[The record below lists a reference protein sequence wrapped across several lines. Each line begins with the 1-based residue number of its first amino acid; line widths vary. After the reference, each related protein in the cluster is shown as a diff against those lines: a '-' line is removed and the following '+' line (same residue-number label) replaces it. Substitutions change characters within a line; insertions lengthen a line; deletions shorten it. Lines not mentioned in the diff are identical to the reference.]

1 MNNPPPLASPQSV
14 PPPKSGGGCCA
25 VGCLTLVIGT
35 LVVFTLVIAGI
46 WLVYSKTIDAL
57 TSPQPIAV
65 QLETPS
71 EAQFAAA
78 NEKLTQIRSAAGNSQ
93 PMTIEFTAADLNALI
108 ARHPE
113 FEGARRKLRVAMAD
127 SLMTL
132 DMSVPLAS
140 IPLPRLKRRWFNG
153 SATFG
158 FTYDDGSFDFDLR
171 SIGSD
176 EQSFATNVA
185 QALSD
190 VFDNAFNEGFR
201 EAIKENRRAD
211 DLWPNVKSATVVGD
225 KLIVT
230 TRPGEEAAAL
240 P

>member
-46 WLVYSKTIDAL
+46 WLVYSKTISAL

-158 FTYDDGSFDFDLR
+158 FAYDDGSFDFNLR
-171 SIGSD
+171 SIGAD
-176 EQSFATNVA
+176 EESFSTNFA
-185 QALSD
+185 KAFSG
-190 VFDNAFNEGFR
+190 VFDDAFSEGVR
-201 EAIKENRRAD
+201 KAMQEDRRVGE
-211 DLWPNVKSATVVGD
+211 LWPEIKSAIVVDD
-225 KLIVT
+225 KLVVT
-230 TRPGEEAAAL
+230 TKTADEPAT